1 MIAWEIKSREC
12 HIFDIPLLACVIFP
26 CLNHCEIPLRKQN
39 EIFRIDV
46 TVAALFVA
54 LTSFV
59 QLRLQIG
66 PRIVRG
72 IVLGVWYIAPSRS
85 QL

>member
-1 MIAWEIKSREC
+1 MQDSMIAWEIKSREC

-46 TVAALFVA
+46 PLGPLFG
-54 LTSFV
+54 T
-59 QLRLQIG
+59 LRGL
-66 PRIVRG
+66 VE
-72 IVLGVWYIAPSRS
+72 LC
-85 QL
+85 L